1 MWGKKKGRGACLCIC
16 SPLGRS
22 LLPGFKSSKQCPL
35 HLPKARTDACS
46 SLWSSF
52 TACQTPLSAPCKSFL
67 PIKLQ
72 RCKCVPSSAAPWHGA
87 SDPAPCTPALSSPP
101 GLALTPQTG
110 IPHPPPTRGKEA
122 TVDRCCA
129 LESQPL
135 MGNGGESERE
145 GREGEGR
152 RIQLEKN
159 DITCAAREGERRG
172 KGEKGM
178 GWEVAGM
185 KIAEGNCIRCIG
197 CWAHV
202 DEKEREREM
211 DREGERERQ
220 IERKAR
226 EHLYWS
232 AGNIKLSVL
241 RQPPPLC
248 EHAA

>member
-52 TACQTPLSAPCKSFL
+52 TACQTPLSAPCNSFL

-145 GREGEGR
+145 GREGGR
-152 RIQLEKN
+152 REENPAGKEWHHLCSEGG
-159 DITCAAREGERRG
+159 RETGERR
-172 KGEKGM
+172 ERDGM
-178 GWEVAGM
+178 GG
-185 KIAEGNCIRCIG
+185 GR
-197 CWAHV
+197 
-202 DEKEREREM
+202 DEDSR
-211 DREGERERQ
+211 G
-220 IERKAR
+220 
-226 EHLYWS
+226 
-232 AGNIKLSVL
+232 KL
-241 RQPPPLC
+241 
-248 EHAA
+248 H